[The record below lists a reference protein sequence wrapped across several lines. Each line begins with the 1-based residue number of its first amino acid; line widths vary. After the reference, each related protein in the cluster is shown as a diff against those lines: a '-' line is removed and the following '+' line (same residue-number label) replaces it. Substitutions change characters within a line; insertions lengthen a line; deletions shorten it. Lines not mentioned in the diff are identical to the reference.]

1 MGINSTMI
9 IEYTNIGGRKHQKIE
24 VQIHDNLG
32 AQNFIK
38 FLKDQKTEP
47 VINKDSNV
55 YHTISFGDKPKAI
68 STLKLNECIKLA
80 EGNDIDNVDFNLTS
94 GIFALTCDN
103 HSIIEY
109 NLGNTITPN
118 NKVLPK
124 LFIVLNFGDKKYKV
138 VEYLKSISEKALSE
152 HPNLKL
158 TNYKIADIDRDIA
171 WKIDR
176 ITNIIL

>member
-1 MGINSTMI
+1 MI
-9 IEYTNIGGRKHQKIE
+9 IEYTDISGRKNQKLE

-38 FLKDQKTEP
+38 FLKDQKTDP

-68 STLKLNECIKLA
+68 STLKLNECVKLV
-80 EGNDIDNVDFNLTS
+80 EDNDLEKVSVASTL

-124 LFIVLNFGDKKYKV
+124 LLVVLNFGKENYIVIDYFKR
-138 VEYLKSISEKALSE
+138 ISEKALSE
-152 HPNLKL
+152 YPNLKL

>member
-1 MGINSTMI
+1 MI
-9 IEYTNIGGRKHQKIE
+9 IEYTDIGGRQRQEKE

-32 AQNFIK
+32 ARNFIK
-38 FLKDQKTEP
+38 FLKDQKTDP

-68 STLKLNECIKLA
+68 STLKLNECMKLA
-80 EGNDIDNVDFNLTS
+80 EGNDIENVDFNLTS

-109 NLGNTITPN
+109 NLGNAITPN

-124 LFIVLNFGDKKYKV
+124 LLVVLNFGIDKLKTVAFLKKITQEALT
-138 VEYLKSISEKALSE
+138 EY
-152 HPNLKL
+152 PDLKL
-158 TNYKIADIDRDIA
+158 TNYKIADIDRDTA